1 MNILRQFSIKLWVLI
16 FLVSLI
22 NCINHFYAHYLLF
35 FVKWAHNSVG
45 NPLSGEFYFAVNINF
60 IMILL
65 SVVLIVAFGIFI
77 IITFNRRAVHPISI
91 LRNEIITYLV
101 LSLLLL
107 FSYISLISSIS
118 ASITNGQ
125 IYRVNGILMN
135 TVATK
140 E

>member
-1 MNILRQFSIKLWVLI
+1 MNILRQISIKLWILI
-16 FLVSLI
+16 FLGFFIV
-22 NCINHFYAHYLLF
+22 CINYVYSYYLLS

-45 NPLSGEFYFAVNINF
+45 NPLSGEFNFAETINLT
-60 IMILL
+60 MILL
-65 SVVLIVAFGIFI
+65 SIALLTLSGIIFI
-77 IITFNRRAVHPISI
+77 INGRKINSIPVLQNR
-91 LRNEIITYLV
+91 IIIYLV

-135 TVATK
+135 TVK
-140 E
+140 